1 MRTNKKY
8 SNVCGIAKC
17 CVLLATLSVGC
28 GSDYHEQVWSQ
39 RFDSLS
45 ESCGTD
51 VAIDGAGDIVVV
63 GTYKR
68 SLNIGGDDL
77 PTANGGALFLAKYNS
92 DGENVWSRQLT
103 TEDAT
108 PQMAVDDEGNIFVAV
123 RFGPSATLEGETLT
137 GAGQSDIL
145 VVKVSSAGEV
155 LWAKPIGGTGN
166 EVLFDIAATGADVL
180 LAGAFIGESTFD
192 TEPLEFA
199 GGTDGY
205 VVRLDSEGEH
215 LWSTSYGENGS
226 DRASSLTVSTAG
238 AVGVAGAFMGGIE
251 TAEFDGAHVVN
262 TYSSDGALDNSWA
275 IPGPA
280 RLVAWD
286 SVGQDLFFAGE
297 VEYPIALAAGRG
309 ELSGKFL
316 SRIGPEGDVI
326 WQSKADDRDWRDIAV
341 DDQDRVHLV
350 SDTVIG
356 SGDGRFVWPTSFDAN
371 GKKLGTS
378 EVWDSLGGARVTA
391 VAAGLDG
398 RVVVTGCA
406 YDDKVFGNDESFFL
420 STLRAP

>member
-28 GSDYHEQVWSQ
+28 GNDYHEQVWSQ
-39 RFDSLS
+39 RFDSLN

-92 DGENVWSRQLT
+92 DGVNVWSRQLT
-103 TEDAT
+103 TEDGT
-108 PQMAVDDEGNIFVAV
+108 PQMAVDDEGNIFVSV
-123 RFGPSATLEGETLT
+123 RFGPSVTLEGSTHTST
-137 GAGQSDIL
+137 GTFDIL
-145 VVKVSSAGEV
+145 LVKLSGSGDVLWSKSFGGSSSDFALELATVERDVVVAGFFREVSSFG
-155 LWAKPIGGTGN
+155 
-166 EVLFDIAATGADVL
+166 
-180 LAGAFIGESTFD
+180 GES
-192 TEPLEFA
+192 LVSA
-199 GGTDGY
+199 GSSDGF
-205 VVRLDSEGEH
+205 VVRLDPEGEH
-215 LWSTSYGENGS
+215 VWSTSYGGSGS
-226 DRASSLTVSTAG
+226 DRPRSLAVSVNG
-238 AVGVAGAFMGGIE
+238 AVSVSGIFEGNIE

-316 SRIGPEGDVI
+316 SRIGADGDVI
-326 WQSKADDRDWRDIAV
+326 WQSKADDRDWRDIVV

-356 SGDGRFVWPTSFDAN
+356 SGDGRFVWLTSFDAN

-420 STLRAP
+420 SALRTP